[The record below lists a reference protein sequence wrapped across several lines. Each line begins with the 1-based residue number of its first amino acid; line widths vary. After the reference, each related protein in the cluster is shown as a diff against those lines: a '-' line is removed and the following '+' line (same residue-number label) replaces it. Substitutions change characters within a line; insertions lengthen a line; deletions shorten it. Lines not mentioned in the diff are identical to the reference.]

1 MKVGLA
7 PTFCFRWMYR
17 QNTQLQELINPVVSA
32 LGYEMLGIEIVNKG
46 RGWLVR
52 IYIDKPSGI
61 CLDDCAK
68 VSHQVAGILDVND
81 PIKGPYELE
90 ISSPGNDRPLFTLEQ
105 FRRFIGEMVRIHLV
119 AKIEGR
125 RKITG
130 IISSVTDDAVE
141 IEEDGHKITVQENFI
156 DKARLVP

>member
-1 MKVGLA
+1 M
-7 PTFCFRWMYR
+7 
-17 QNTQLQELINPVVSA
+17 QELVAPVISA
-32 LGYEMLGIEIVNKG
+32 LGYELLGIEVINKG

-90 ISSPGNDRPLFTLEQ
+90 ISSPGIDRPLFTLEH
-105 FRRFIGEMVRIHLV
+105 FRRFIGEKARIRLV

-130 IISSVTDDAVE
+130 IISSVSDDAVE
-141 IEEDGHKITVQENFI
+141 IEEDGHKFTIQENFI